1 MWRNKKVMV
10 LFPTYNEKDSIKD
23 AIDGVLAEKYID
35 EVVVVNNNAVSG
47 TDEEVKKTK
56 AKLVFEKKQGYG
68 YATRRGLREILDL
81 GADLIIIS
89 EPDGTFAARDVLKLL
104 TYSDDFEVVFGTRT
118 NSTLI
123 LEGANMGLF
132 LKFGNYAVS
141 KIVEFLFNTPE
152 LSDVGCTL
160 RLLHRHVLEKVMP
173 LFKIGGSH
181 FGPEIMLTVIRN
193 NFRFIE
199 IPVNYGKRVGK
210 SSVTGSKRK
219 AFVLGIRMLLFVLKV
234 RLISIFNKGYYM
246 CSPQKDNGS
255 F

>member
-1 MWRNKKVMV
+1 MWRDKKVTV

-23 AIDGVLAEKYID
+23 AINEVSAEKYID
-35 EVVVVNNNAVSG
+35 EVIVVNNNAVSG

-56 AKLVFEKKQGYG
+56 AKIVYEKKQGYG
-68 YATRRGLREILDL
+68 YSVRCGLEEALDS

-89 EPDGTFAARDVLKLL
+89 EPDGTFAGHDVLKLL
-104 TYSDDFEVVFGTRT
+104 AYSDDFEVVFGTRT

-132 LKFGNYAVS
+132 LKYGNYAVS
-141 KIVEFLFNTPE
+141 KMVEFLFNTVE

-160 RLLHRHVLEKVMP
+160 RLLHRHVLEKIMP

-181 FGPEIMLTVIRN
+181 FGLEIILTVIRN
-193 NFRFIE
+193 KFRFIE
-199 IPVNYGKRVGK
+199 IPVNYGKRVGE

-219 AFVLGIRMLLFVLKV
+219 AFFLGIRMILFILKV
-234 RLISIFNKGYYM
+234 RLISIFNKKYY
-246 CSPQKDNGS
+246 KGKL
-255 F
+255 